1 MLNVVQRRSFAV
13 LLFVYF
19 HLTYQQE
26 EELYALRIPHTQGDE
41 GVVSPMRDNSVGGFH
56 TSRIAS
62 PAPLPKD
69 HISSHPQRHS
79 SPGGQSSITSAQL
92 THMTAVE
99 RSKKLRVARM
109 NPHLQVTL
117 FVLLVNFASL
127 SSTVHGWP
135 SSKVRT
141 HLCLS
146 RK

>member
-56 TSRIAS
+56 TSRIAT

-69 HISSHPQRHS
+69 HPQRHS

-92 THMTAVE
+92 THMSAVE

-117 FVLLVNFASL
+117 FLLLVNLTSL

-141 HLCLS
+141 CLCLYILIT
-146 RK
+146 